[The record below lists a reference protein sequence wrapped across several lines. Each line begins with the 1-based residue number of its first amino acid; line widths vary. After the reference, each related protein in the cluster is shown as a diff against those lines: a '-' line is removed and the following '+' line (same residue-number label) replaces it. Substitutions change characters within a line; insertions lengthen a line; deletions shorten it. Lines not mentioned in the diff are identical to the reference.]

1 MIADSDRASRKALI
15 LLLTH
20 KLGVEEVCE
29 AEDAASLLGQLTE
42 FAPDLLLID
51 EALPGLSIPGTCTDV
66 REVFPA
72 IHIALLS
79 VDELA
84 VFKAGIVDATFIHKG
99 GPVGETLSSLEL
111 LLSRAHRNGK
121 ASRSIAEHPEGT
133 L

>member
-29 AEDAASLLGQLTE
+29 AEDAASLLGQITE

-66 REVFPA
+66 RAVFPA

-84 VFKAGIVDATFIHKG
+84 IFKAGIVDATFIHKG
-99 GPVGETLSSLEL
+99 GPVNETLASLDV
-111 LLSRAHRNGK
+111 LLSRAHRNG
-121 ASRSIAEHPEGT
+121 AGSRSIP
-133 L
+133 

>member
-20 KLGVEEVCE
+20 KLGVDAVCE
-29 AEDAASLLGQLTE
+29 ADDAASLLTQMAE

-51 EALPGLSIPGTCTDV
+51 EALPGLSIPGTCTEV
-66 REVFPA
+66 RAVFPA

-84 VFKAGIVDATFIHKG
+84 VFKAGLADATFIHKG

-111 LLSRAHRNGK
+111 LLSRANRNG
-121 ASRSIAEHPEGT
+121 AGSRSTPA
-133 L
+133 